1 MLNIV
6 DPLSLVS
13 NYYNN
18 YIYMCNNYTQ
28 SSTSLLQGIHVQDTV
43 YDTNPPCRVHV
54 HIMYTIIQFLRARA
68 NIHTVFLRAKNP
80 HAHAQRVI

>member
-1 MLNIV
+1 MLNTI

-18 YIYMCNNYTQ
+18 YNNYIYICNNYVQ

-43 YDTNPPCRVHV
+43 YDTNPSCRVHV
-54 HIMYTIIQFLRARA
+54 HIMYTIVQFLRARA
-68 NIHTVFLRAKNP
+68 NIHTVFEG
-80 HAHAQRVI
+80 